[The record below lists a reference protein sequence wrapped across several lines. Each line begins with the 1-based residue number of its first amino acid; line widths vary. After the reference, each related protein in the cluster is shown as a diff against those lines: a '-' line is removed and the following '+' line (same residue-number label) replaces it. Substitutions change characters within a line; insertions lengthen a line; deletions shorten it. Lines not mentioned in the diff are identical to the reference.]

1 MKYSELV
8 VRVSAH
14 FLTRPLPDN
23 WMELEDKELFDFMH
37 AYAWEPLENWAAD
50 DVLFAIEAL
59 AQDLGRAFEVEGA

>member
-14 FLTRPLPDN
+14 FLTKPLPDN
-23 WMELEDKELFDFMH
+23 WMELDETELCHFMQT
-37 AYAWEPLENWAAD
+37 YAWEPLENWAAD

-59 AQDLGRAFEVEGA
+59 AQDLGKIFDVEAA